1 MVTPSPRPISTR
13 QRMSGVIP
21 LAAAKGVSNV
31 NRLHSPTPVRST
43 TRPPYR
49 LAARPPKI
57 WVNVSARAILF
68 SRKSNYVAAL
78 AREDIAHSRK
88 KSYRELAPQL
98 QRPTRNALASIR
110 SRRSCWFDRHLS
122 HAIQCLHP
130 LDESEGSLAEW
141 RGDGST
147 ADRTANKA
155 AEATADHNPMAWR

>member
-49 LAARPPKI
+49 LAARPPTI
-57 WVNVSARAILF
+57 WVSVSARAA
-68 SRKSNYVAAL
+68 SRESNYGAAW

-88 KSYRELAPQL
+88 KSYRELAPQP
-98 QRPTRNALASIR
+98 QRPTRTALASTR
-110 SRRSCWFDRHLS
+110 SRRSCWFDRHLL

-130 LDESEGSLAEW
+130 FDESEESLAEW
-141 RGDGST
+141 CGNGST
-147 ADRTANKA
+147 AARTADKA
-155 AEATADHNPMAWR
+155 TEATADHNPMAWR